1 MTFAYLAHFTNQA
14 VIMDEH
20 DEKPYRIVL
29 GTLRRTL
36 LPASLELHAGSFYPI
51 TEYLWIARACKD
63 SDGWALG
70 IGQAD
75 VRKAR
80 SKKKVYRPKRFH
92 RPTPMHL
99 QPKM

>member
-1 MTFAYLAHFTNQA
+1 MTFAYLAHFTNQT

-20 DEKPYRIVL
+20 DEKQYRTVL

-70 IGQAD
+70 KQMCEKREA
-75 VRKAR
+75 
-80 SKKKVYRPKRFH
+80 KKKVYRPKRFH
-92 RPTPMHL
+92 RPTHMQLH
-99 QPKM
+99 PKM

>member
-1 MTFAYLAHFTNQA
+1 MTFAYLAHFTNQT

-20 DEKPYRIVL
+20 DEKQYRTVL

-36 LPASLELHAGSFYPI
+36 LPASLELHAGSFYAI
-51 TEYLWIARACKD
+51 TSVNCACMQ
-63 SDGWALG
+63 GFRWVG